1 MEFAVIRL
9 IIWRLVPHS
18 TRAIAENSRGMLQAH
33 EKPVGIL
40 LHHLGS
46 ELQALIFFFFF
57 PFFFFLKE
65 NVLGF

>member
-33 EKPVGIL
+33 KKPVRIL

-46 ELQALIFFFFF
+46 KLQALIFSFL
-57 PFFFFLKE
+57 FFFFLKKTFWDFE
-65 NVLGF
+65 